1 MSKTSV
7 SLSGWLQFEAS
18 RTADPGELLAAL
30 CERLSQAG
38 VGVGFAALEIA
49 ALHPLVT
56 GSVFEWW
63 REDPRS
69 LEHLRFHGSFGGGA
83 APGGSP
89 RSVLG
94 GDARVRVRLRDASL
108 PERAGEL
115 ADLRSRGFCDYLALT
130 LEFSDGSRHAVAFA
144 SDRSDGFDRAQ
155 LSLLRRVSRLLS
167 APVEILVIRQTAATL
182 MKTYLGPR
190 TGRRVLAGA
199 IKRGDGVTVRA
210 VLWYSDLRDFTALS
224 EKLPRDE
231 IIAVLNAYFERL
243 AAPVKAFRGEILQ
256 FMGDGLL
263 AIFPID
269 DRGAEGRACERAL
282 KAVRAARAGMA
293 ALNGERQANDQPPLE
308 FGVALHVGEVM
319 YGNIGAPD
327 RLDFTV
333 IGPAVNLANRLE
345 ALCKSSGFPVL
356 ASEDFARVCGEPL
369 RRVGSYELPG
379 IDDPTGV
386 YTMTELA

>member
-1 MSKTSV
+1 MSEKFA
-7 SLSGWLQFEAS
+7 SLFDWLQFEAG

-30 CERLSQAG
+30 CDRLNQAR

-63 REDPRS
+63 REDPRA
-69 LEHLRFHGSFGGGA
+69 LEHLRFHGSFGGGT
-83 APGGSP
+83 APGSSP
-89 RSVLG
+89 RNVLG
-94 GDARVRVRLRDASL
+94 GDALARVRLRDAPL
-108 PERAGEL
+108 AEGAGEL
-115 ADLRSRGFCDYLALT
+115 ADLCTRGLTDYLALT
-130 LEFSDGSRHAVAFA
+130 LEFSDGSQHAVAFA
-144 SDRSDGFDRAQ
+144 TDRNNGFDREQ
-155 LSLLRRVSRLLS
+155 LRLLRRVSRLLT
-167 APVEILVIRQTAATL
+167 APVEILVTRQTAATL

-190 TGRRVLAGA
+190 TGLRVLAGA

-210 VLWYSDLRDFTALS
+210 VLWYSDLRGFTALS

-231 IIAVLNAYFERL
+231 IIALLNAYFERL
-243 AAPVKAFRGEILQ
+243 AAPVKAFRGEILK

-269 DRGAEGRACERAL
+269 DPEAQGRACDQAL

-293 ALNGERQANDQPPLE
+293 AFNGERQANDQPPLE

-333 IGPAVNLANRLE
+333 IGPTVNLASRLE
-345 ALCKSSGFPVL
+345 ALCKSSGCPVL
-356 ASEDFARVCGEPL
+356 ASESFARVCGEPL
-369 RRVGSYELPG
+369 RHVGTYELPG
-379 IDDPTGV
+379 IDDPVSV